1 METTETKELK
11 TAFIATFSQ
20 GLFATLTFST
30 FMVNTPILFELI
42 EMTKTEFSIPLV
54 LFGIFNVITNQL
66 TTRFLLPKIGS
77 TNCLIIARVMYSFI
91 PFYIFYFSNYN
102 IFILV
107 SIFWGISIGIQAP
120 NIFTQVAIIE
130 ERTKKILNPI
140 FKSSFNFGFL
150 SGAAISSICLGF
162 DIDPIYTTFF
172 TGLFVFISSLSMYFF
187 GLEKKY
193 DVVNDNP
200 RFAVPNFNIILF
212 ASINMFIIA
221 FMGIIV
227 QWSPLWLVTDLSA
240 PIYLVGSIVIFFNAG
255 EIVGNIFAS
264 KLIKKFNE
272 LIVGPCFAMVGSIIL
287 FLSIIT
293 QNITIIFLSI
303 TIFGFLISNVMPIVF
318 RQAVRHSNNPIPI
331 TISHI
336 SSIAFVGAIFGPAVV
351 GISAETFGLTFNMY
365 VLGAIMFLISL
376 LMYLIMFKSKKKI
389 DNKIQTSQ
397 NF

>member
-20 GLFATLTFST
+20 GLFATLIFST

-200 RFAVPNFNIILF
+200 RFAVPNYKIILF

-287 FLSIIT
+287 LLSIIT

-318 RQAVRHSNNPIPI
+318 RQAVRHSDNPIPI

-365 VLGAIMFLISL
+365 ALGAIMFLISL

-397 NF
+397 N